1 MRTIKIIRINHLET
15 VNPQKIVIQ
24 GIWGGQLNAEFPE
37 NATAKNL
44 SSNQNTE
51 RIMAYLPPFIKN
63 LVLESDGFLFNSD
76 AEKPFQAYIL
86 NRDNT
91 IMDIISPKRIGECN
105 LWQCKIPPNIFN
117 NMHKLIINKG
127 GKSS

>member
-37 NATAKNL
+37 NTTTKNL
-44 SSNQNTE
+44 NANQNAD

-76 AEKPFQAYIL
+76 TEKPFQAYIL
-86 NRDNT
+86 NRNNT

-105 LWQCKIPPNIFN
+105 LWQCKIPPNIFS
-117 NMHKLIINKG
+117 NMHKLIIKKEENK
-127 GKSS
+127 K